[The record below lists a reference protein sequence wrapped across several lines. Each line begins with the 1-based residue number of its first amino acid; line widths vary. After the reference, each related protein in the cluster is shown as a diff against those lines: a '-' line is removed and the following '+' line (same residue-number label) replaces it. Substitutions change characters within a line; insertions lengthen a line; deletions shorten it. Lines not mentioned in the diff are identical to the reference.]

1 MNEIT
6 KYERNNDPM
15 GELLRF
21 DDPIAVVDKIGEWIA
36 QSNMGGVT
44 KDAQARIMAMASIC
58 ERKSIFTI
66 FDTYHIIGAGTL
78 TMKSKAMLA
87 NYRKVGGRVKWLETT
102 DTICRAKF
110 DFEGNETFVSYTIE
124 QAKRAG
130 YVKPHSAWVTSP
142 DDMLRAR
149 VITKTVNMLCPE
161 VTIGGGIED
170 DNQAAPSKPAPNPL
184 TVIESE
190 GVAIAGGGEAVVV
203 SPNFSDPLDGPA
215 PKPEPKPEPKAK
227 TKSETATVIDA
238 AVTTDHATGEQMAKI
253 LDIVADC
260 EIAAVE
266 WMVDRKWIPSAGD
279 AAQLSAANAQLV
291 IDKPEKFKRA
301 IAKFAAEQ
309 N

>member
-6 KYERNNDPM
+6 KYERNDDPM

-21 DDPIAVVDKIGEWIA
+21 DDPIAVVDKMGEWIA
-36 QSNMGGVT
+36 KSNMGGVT
-44 KDAQARIMAMASIC
+44 KDAQGRIMAMGSIC
-58 ERKSIFTI
+58 ERKSIFTM

-78 TMKSKAMLA
+78 TMKSKAVLA

-102 DTICRAKF
+102 DTICRAEF
-110 DFEGNETFVSYTIE
+110 DFEGNKTLVSYTIE
-124 QAKRAG
+124 QAKLAG

-170 DNQAAPSKPAPNPL
+170 DNQASPAKPAQNPL

-215 PKPEPKPEPKAK
+215 PKPKPKPEPKAK
-227 TKSETATVIDA
+227 TKSVAATVIDA
-238 AVTTDHATGEQMAKI
+238 AVVTDHATGEQMAKI
-253 LDIVADC
+253 MDIVGDC
-260 EIAAVE
+260 QLDAAN
-266 WMVDRKWIPSAGD
+266 WMVDRKWIPSTAHVEKI
-279 AAQLSAANAQLV
+279 SAANAQLV
-291 IDKPEKFKRA
+291 IDKPEKFLRA
-301 IAKFAAEQ
+301 VVMFASK
-309 N
+309 